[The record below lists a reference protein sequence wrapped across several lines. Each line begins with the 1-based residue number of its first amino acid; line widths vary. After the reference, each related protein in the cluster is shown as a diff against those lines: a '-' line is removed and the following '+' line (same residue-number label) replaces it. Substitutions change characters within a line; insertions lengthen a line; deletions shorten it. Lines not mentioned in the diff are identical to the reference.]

1 MERVCIEKWDYS
13 KPTFAV
19 YYSGGMGNP
28 RLTEEEEKKVA
39 EVFEMIVAKYKGSD
53 TE

>member
-1 MERVCIEKWDYS
+1 MEIVRIEKCNIKDPFY
-13 KPTFAV
+13 AV
-19 YYSGGMGNP
+19 YYNGGMGSP